1 MFIMKEKSFI
11 CKKQFVMMMVLPCM
25 ALSMQSCADKAIQH
39 PIKTIESLC
48 ETLEQDWDYLTD
60 ADFEEIAEEYEMA
73 TEQIAEYSD
82 CYTQEEKRE
91 ILRLQGRFYG
101 IMAKKMENAMQG
113 ALDELDSWAE
123 EADCFSEGFD
133 EGYDE

>member
-1 MFIMKEKSFI
+1 MKEKSFI

-82 CYTQEEKRE
+82 CYTQEET
-91 ILRLQGRFYG
+91 
-101 IMAKKMENAMQG
+101 
-113 ALDELDSWAE
+113 
-123 EADCFSEGFD
+123 
-133 EGYDE
+133 

>member
-1 MFIMKEKSFI
+1 MRWQPNK
-11 CKKQFVMMMVLPCM
+11 LP
-25 ALSMQSCADKAIQH
+25 SIAIV
-39 PIKTIESLC
+39 
-48 ETLEQDWDYLTD
+48 TLKR
-60 ADFEEIAEEYEMA
+60 
-73 TEQIAEYSD
+73 
-82 CYTQEEKRE
+82 KRE

>member
-1 MFIMKEKSFI
+1 MTTKLQVSTLLCSVIMI
-11 CKKQFVMMMVLPCM
+11 C
-25 ALSMQSCADKAIQH
+25 SCTDVAQKR

-60 ADFEEIAEEYEMA
+60 ADFEEIAEEYELA
-73 TEQIAEYSD
+73 TEQIVEYSD

-91 ILRLQGRFYG
+91 ILHLQGRFYG
-101 IMAKKMENAMQG
+101 IMAKKMENSMQG
-113 ALDELDSWAE
+113 ALDKLDSWAE

-133 EGYDE
+133 EGYDEY